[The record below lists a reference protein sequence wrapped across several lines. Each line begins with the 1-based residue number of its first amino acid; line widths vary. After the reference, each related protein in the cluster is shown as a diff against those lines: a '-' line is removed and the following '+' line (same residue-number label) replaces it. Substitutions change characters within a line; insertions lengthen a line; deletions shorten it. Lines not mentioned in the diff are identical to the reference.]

1 LDFGGLAD
9 EGAMFCVA
17 KVGFSLGLFFMQLFS
32 LLLIFF
38 PLRQYHAERLCNLL
52 MQLAW
57 KLAPRNDE
65 SSKGSE
71 P

>member
-1 LDFGGLAD
+1 
-9 EGAMFCVA
+9 VA
-17 KVGFSLGLFFMQLFS
+17 RVGFSLGLFFMQLFS
-32 LLLIFF
+32 LLLIFL

-52 MQLAW
+52 MQLT
-57 KLAPRNDE
+57 LNVAPRNDE

>member
-1 LDFGGLAD
+1 MKGDFFLRW
-9 EGAMFCVA
+9 
-17 KVGFSLGLFFMQLFS
+17 FFMQLLS
-32 LLLIFF
+32 LLLIFL
-38 PLRQYHAERLCNLL
+38 PLCQYHAKRLCNLL

-57 KLAPRNDE
+57 KVALRNDE

>member
-1 LDFGGLAD
+1 
-9 EGAMFCVA
+9 VA
-17 KVGFSLGLFFMQLFS
+17 GVGFSLGLFFMQLRS
-32 LLLIFF
+32 LLLIFL
-38 PLRQYHAERLCNLL
+38 PLRQYHAKRLCNLL

-57 KLAPRNDE
+57 KVAPRNDE